1 MLVLILTVLVKNVVF
16 IMKSFLKVTVI
27 KYSIYFTYTMFEH
40 PALNTNLKTVLSSFW
55 FLLP

>member
-1 MLVLILTVLVKNVVF
+1 MLVLILIVLVKSVVF
-16 IMKSFLKVTVI
+16 IVKTFLKITVI

-40 PALNTNLKTVLSSFW
+40 PAFNTNFKTVLSSFW